1 MPDISDNDIS
11 DTNNLL
17 KRQIEINEWSYG
29 NKMDTLF
36 VYQSLFIT
44 LTLITILAFFLRF
57 NIIGNTFFYSFS
69 ALVLLIFSLIVVNRA
84 QYTNFVRDNR
94 YWNRRKFREQG
105 SELKVPS
112 CQSLVSSVDYASM
125 VAERQASDAAVRAQK
140 GIDKLFG

>member
-44 LTLITILAFFLRF
+44 LTLITILAFFVRF
-57 NIIGNTFFYSFS
+57 NIISNTFFFTFS
-69 ALVLLIFSLIVVNRA
+69 ALLLLIFSLIIVNRA
-84 QYTNFVRDNR
+84 QYTNFIRDNR

-105 SELKVPS
+105 TELKVPS
-112 CQSLVSSVDYASM
+112 CQTVVSGIDYATM
-125 VAERQASDAAVRAQK
+125 VAERQASDAAIRAQK
-140 GIDKLFG
+140 GIDKLFR

>member
-1 MPDISDNDIS
+1 MPDISNNDNS

-36 VYQSLFIT
+36 VYQVLFIT
-44 LTLITILAFFLRF
+44 LSLITILAFLLRF
-57 NIIGNTFFYSFS
+57 NIIGTTFFFSFS
-69 ALVLLIFSLIVVNRA
+69 ALLLLIFSLIIVNRA

-105 SELKVPS
+105 TEINVPS
-112 CQSLVSSVDYASM
+112 CQSLASGVDYATM
-125 VAERQASDAAVRAQK
+125 VAQRQASDAAIRAQK
-140 GIDKLFG
+140 AIDKLFK